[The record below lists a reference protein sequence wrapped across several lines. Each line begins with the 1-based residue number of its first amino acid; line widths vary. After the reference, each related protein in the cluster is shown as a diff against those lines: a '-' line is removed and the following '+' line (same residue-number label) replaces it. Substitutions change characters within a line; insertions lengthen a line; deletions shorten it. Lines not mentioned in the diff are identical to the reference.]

1 MSWQDR
7 IVEAIYTSP
16 SGRTFVGIFEDVSK
30 VLSKKSTEF
39 NFPDV
44 DGTFVQDLG
53 KKGRRY
59 PLRWIFSGEDYDIEA
74 EAFDNALEEKGP
86 GQLQHP
92 FYPGIFDVIPVGD
105 TTRKD
110 ALKTAANQAV
120 YDITFF
126 ETIEIVFPI
135 SELNA
140 QNSISFEIDNFSDL
154 KPFNFNDALSII
166 SSSEIVGFIDSA
178 KAALRKVKRVMA
190 GIAATTDAI
199 QRAFN
204 DAVDIIENS
213 IDLLVGTPTLFA
225 SQMIALTR
233 LPSQA
238 AADIQA
244 KLDSYSTLI
253 NTFIVG
259 NDNQFQPSL
268 IDSQPANSF
277 SINDLLASSAVISM
291 IESTISEEA
300 DFITRSGTIEAIES
314 LFDNFTDYVNW
325 SDTNREVL
333 SAALP
338 VPRIPGSN
346 DLIDTGESYQ
356 ALQDALSIAGGRL
369 TEIAFT
375 ALQERSVILERD
387 RSLLDFAAEFYG
399 EIDPKLDFIIESNKL
414 TGSEILELPK
424 GRRMLYYV

>member
-1 MSWQDR
+1 MSWTDR
-7 IVEAIYTSP
+7 VVEAIYTSP
-16 SGRTFVGIFEDVSK
+16 SGVSFIGIFEDVSK
-30 VLSKKSTEF
+30 VLSKKTATF
-39 NFPDV
+39 DFPDV
-44 DGTFVQDLG
+44 SGTFVQDLG

-59 PLRWIFSGEDYDIEA
+59 PLRWIFSGENYDIVA
-74 EAFDNALEEKGP
+74 EAFDNALEEKGV

-92 FYPGIFDVIPVGD
+92 FYPGVFNVIPVGD
-105 TTRKD
+105 ITRKD
-110 ALKTAANQAV
+110 ALKTAGNQAV
-120 YDITFF
+120 YDIVFF
-126 ETIEIVFPI
+126 ETIDIVFPI

-140 QNSISFEIDNFSDL
+140 KNSINFEIDNFSDL
-154 KPFNFNDALSII
+154 APVNFNDDLSVI
-166 SSSEIVGFIDSA
+166 SSSETVGFIDSA
-178 KAALRKVKRVMA
+178 KAGLRKIKRVMA

-213 IDLLVGTPTLFA
+213 IDTLVGTPTLLA

-238 AADIQA
+238 AAGIQA
-244 KLDSYSTLI
+244 KLDSYNTLI

-259 NDNQFQPSL
+259 NDNQFEPSP
-268 IDSQPANSF
+268 IDSQPANAF
-277 SINDLLASSAVISM
+277 SMNDLLASSAVISM

-300 DFITRSGTIEAIES
+300 VFITRGGTIGAIES
-314 LFDNFTDYVNW
+314 LLESFENYVNW
-325 SDTNREVL
+325 SDTNRNTL

-338 VPRIPGSN
+338 SPRVPGSN

-356 ALQDALSIAGGRL
+356 ALQDALSIASGRL

-375 ALQERSVILERD
+375 ALQERSIILDRD
-387 RSLLDFAAEFYG
+387 RSLIDFAAEFYG
-399 EIDPKLDFIIESNKL
+399 EVDPQLDFIIESNKL

-424 GRRMLYYV
+424 GRQMLYYV